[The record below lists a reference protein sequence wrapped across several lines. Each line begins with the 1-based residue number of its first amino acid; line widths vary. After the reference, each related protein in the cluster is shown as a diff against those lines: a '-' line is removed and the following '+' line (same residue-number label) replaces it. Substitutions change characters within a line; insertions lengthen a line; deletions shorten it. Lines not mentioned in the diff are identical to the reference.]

1 MGKKY
6 PITWKTD
13 DFVNPDK
20 KPLFPQMHIHIHT
33 HTHTHIHTPERERD
47 RDRENAFEGRNIILS
62 FVYSGSTNFLTITV
76 SEKEIF
82 PKTN

>member
-1 MGKKY
+1 MILSTLIKSHSSHKCTY
-6 PITWKTD
+6 TYI
-13 DFVNPDK
+13 
-20 KPLFPQMHIHIHT
+20 
-33 HTHTHIHTPERERD
+33 HTHTHIHTPERERDRD

>member
-1 MGKKY
+1 MILSTLIKSHSSHKCTY
-6 PITWKTD
+6 TYI
-13 DFVNPDK
+13 
-20 KPLFPQMHIHIHT
+20 
-33 HTHTHIHTPERERD
+33 HTHTHIHTPERE

-76 SEKEIF
+76 SEKETF